1 MSIRFSTQD
10 FRSYRK
16 RNENKHFTTQLKVR
30 PFLSE
35 SYRLVLTSYFFESG
49 SKTQKHDR
57 KGRMKAYSRELKQP
71 RQINSSV
78 RASCFFVHFL
88 DVHCPTS
95 DVKPPSATIHGGRE
109 HTTMKFPFSVLI
121 WIKS

>member
-16 RNENKHFTTQLKVR
+16 RNENEHFTTQLKVR

-71 RQINSSV
+71 RQIKQLCTCIMLFCTFPG
-78 RASCFFVHFL
+78 RPLPDF
-88 DVHCPTS
+88 
-95 DVKPPSATIHGGRE
+95 DVKLPSATIHGGRE